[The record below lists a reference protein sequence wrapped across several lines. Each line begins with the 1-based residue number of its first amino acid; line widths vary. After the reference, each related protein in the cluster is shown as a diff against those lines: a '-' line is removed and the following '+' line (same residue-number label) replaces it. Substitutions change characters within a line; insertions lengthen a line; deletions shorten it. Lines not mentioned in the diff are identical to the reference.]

1 MIHWFIVLFKHIK
14 CATNRFIKASKNF
27 EEHQKFINFRYES
40 IYLNLSSLTLEINMQ
55 INKIKLALGL
65 VAGMAMPLVASA
77 AADQEAAMKD
87 ANNWAHPRG
96 QHNNNGYSAL
106 SQGTKAT

>member
-1 MIHWFIVLFKHIK
+1 
-14 CATNRFIKASKNF
+14 
-27 EEHQKFINFRYES
+27 
-40 IYLNLSSLTLEINMQ
+40 MQ

-65 VAGMAMPLVASA
+65 VAGMTLAAPMVASA

-96 QHNNNGYSAL
+96 QHNN
-106 SQGTKAT
+106 